1 VGEVVREVVRQE
13 LSEEKVREFMKI
25 ELAETARK

>member
-1 VGEVVREVVRQE
+1 VVRQE